1 VVILRE
7 IRGLSLKEVSQI
19 TGLTTANVK
28 IRSFRAKAKMRE
40 TLKALQD
47 KDERNS
53 AGTQTEPNAQPEVD
67 WQPNLKV
74 APLAA

>member
-1 VVILRE
+1 LRE
-7 IRGLSLKEVSQI
+7 IEGQSLKEVSQI

-40 TLKALQD
+40 ALKALQD
-47 KDERNS
+47 KDERNG
-53 AGTQTEPNAQPEVD
+53 AVGQTEPLAQSEAD
-67 WQPNLKV
+67 WQPNLEV